1 MRLTIPTLFSTLA
14 VLTLLVPVR
23 ARASDSGRVNPQTQK
38 LLREAASVL
47 LKEGNLRFA
56 AGKPIHPSAE
66 PERRTATALEGQAPL
81 ATVLSC
87 ADSRVPVELVFDR
100 GLGEIFTVRVAGN
113 VADTDEIAT
122 MEYGVGHLRTPLVV
136 VMGHT
141 HCGAVTA
148 VVKGAEVHGLL
159 PQLIDNIQPAVD
171 RARTAGGDEPTVV
184 ANAVKENV
192 WQGIADILKRSSVI
206 RTEVQS
212 GSVRVVGAI
221 YDLESGLIQW
231 LGEHPNQKTMLNA
244 WSGLPVDR
252 LPQQEKSHT
261 TTPASTAG
269 GHSSVGHGAAAPQAS
284 ATASESTP
292 GTSAPKIAGTVRTP
306 PVRPAAH

>member
-1 MRLTIPTLFSTLA
+1 MRIKLPVVVSAVAIAASLFPLRSLS
-14 VLTLLVPVR
+14 
-23 ARASDSGRVNPQTQK
+23 SDSGGINPQTQK
-38 LLREAASVL
+38 LLREAATVL

-56 AGKPIHPSAE
+56 AGKPLHPSAE

-171 RARTAGGDEPTVV
+171 RARTAGGDESALL
-184 ANAVKENV
+184 ANSIKENV
-192 WQGIADILKRSSVI
+192 WQAIADILKRSSVI
-206 RTEVQS
+206 RSEVQS
-212 GSVRVVGAI
+212 GSVRMVGAI
-221 YDLESGLIQW
+221 YELETGIVQW
-231 LGEHPNQKTMLNA
+231 LGEHPNQKTMINA
-244 WSGLPVDR
+244 WSGLPV
-252 LPQQEKSHT
+252 
-261 TTPASTAG
+261 
-269 GHSSVGHGAAAPQAS
+269 
-284 ATASESTP
+284 
-292 GTSAPKIAGTVRTP
+292 
-306 PVRPAAH
+306 